1 MYAWIGGEC
10 LDLFQLIF
18 SRSKTKIT
26 VIFKKKL
33 WFWLAVGLTAVNHCD
48 FGQRYTL
55 ELKKIHRETHRDS

>member
-26 VIFKKKL
+26 VILKTIVILANATL
-33 WFWLAVGLTAVNHCD
+33 W
-48 FGQRYTL
+48 R
-55 ELKKIHRETHRDS
+55 LKKFTVKLTVIPNMQLPKI